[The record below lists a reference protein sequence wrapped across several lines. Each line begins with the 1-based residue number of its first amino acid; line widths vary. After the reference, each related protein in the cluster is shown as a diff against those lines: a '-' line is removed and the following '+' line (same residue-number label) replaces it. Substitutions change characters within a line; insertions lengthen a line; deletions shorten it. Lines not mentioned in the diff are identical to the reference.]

1 MITARL
7 RGGIWGC
14 AVLFLGGAAGFGQ
27 EGSKVDPGSATP
39 AARPADAAG
48 EKPVPSSQESAPST
62 PNSPDSRSNSVSSA
76 PSGEAGKEATD
87 VVDPSQRR
95 GRITADA
102 VYVRSGASQNHYP
115 VTKLNA
121 GDVVVI
127 VEEQEEWYGVEPP
140 KGAFSLVSQEYVDTT
155 DGVHGVINGN
165 RVNVRAGSHFSD
177 DRYQVQVQ
185 LSRGA
190 EISIL
195 AKTDDG
201 YYRIVPPPGAVMY
214 VSRKFVTP
222 LRPGEPETPTV
233 TPQPLTGAAPTG
245 KTAPDAAAP
254 ANLAPAPAT
263 APAPSSG
270 DDAMLLASGA
280 TPLRQK
286 LVELNAAL
294 KREMSQPLAVREL
307 DGLLEEYRLIAAQD
321 EDAFAKQYAAA
332 RAAQLE
338 YQTRLSASAANLHVL
353 SSEIERGRSEFL
365 AARQRTAPPLTPPRQ
380 GFDAEGELRTSAVY
394 SSAVG
399 PKRYRLV
406 APNLTPART
415 IGYVEL
421 SANLSL
427 DIDRYLGRYVGIKAL
442 RTRPAEGMVNP
453 VPVYTASSIELLEP

>member
-1 MITARL
+1 MFTARS
-7 RGGIWGC
+7 RGGIWAC
-14 AVLFLGGAAGFGQ
+14 AVLFLAGAASFGQ
-27 EGSKVDPGSATP
+27 EGSKVDPGSAKP
-39 AARPADAAG
+39 AENAG
-48 EKPVPSSQESAPST
+48 EKPAPASQEYAPST
-62 PNSPDSRSNSVSSA
+62 PESPGSGSDRASVA
-76 PSGEAGKEATD
+76 PSGAEQADA
-87 VVDPSQRR
+87 VDPAQRR
-95 GRITADA
+95 GRIAADA

-115 VTKLNA
+115 VTKLNV
-121 GDVVVI
+121 GDIVVI
-127 VEEQEEWYGVEPP
+127 IEEQEEWYGIEPP

-155 DGVHGVINGN
+155 DGVRGVINGN

-233 TPQPLTGAAPTG
+233 TPQPLTGAAPTV
-245 KTAPDAAAP
+245 KTAPT
-254 ANLAPAPAT
+254 NLAPAPAT

-294 KREMSQPLAVREL
+294 KREMSQPLAVRKLE
-307 DGLLEEYRLIAAQD
+307 GLLEEYRAIAAQD

-421 SANLSL
+421 SPNLSL

>member
-1 MITARL
+1 MFTARS
-7 RGGIWGC
+7 RGGIWAC
-14 AVLFLGGAAGFGQ
+14 VVLSLAGAASFGQ
-27 EGSKVDPGSATP
+27 EGSKVDPGSVNP
-39 AARPADAAG
+39 AETAG
-48 EKPVPSSQESAPST
+48 EKPVPSLQEPAPST
-62 PNSPDSRSNSVSSA
+62 PDSPESRGDSVTAA
-76 PSGEAGKEATD
+76 PAGAEEAGA
-87 VVDPSQRR
+87 VDPAQRR

-127 VEEQEEWYGVEPP
+127 VEEQEEWFGIDPP

-155 DGVHGVINGN
+155 DGVRGVINGN

-222 LRPGEPETPTV
+222 LRPGEPETPTI
-233 TPQPLTGAAPTG
+233 TPQPLTGAAPTV
-245 KTAPDAAAP
+245 KTAPDAVAPANVTAAP
-254 ANLAPAPAT
+254 AT
-263 APAPSSG
+263 APSSG

-294 KREMSQPLAVREL
+294 KQEMSQPLAVRKLE
-307 DGLLEEYRLIAAQD
+307 GLLDEYRAIAAQD
-321 EDAFAKQYAAA
+321 EDAFARQYAAA

-338 YQTRLSASAANLHVL
+338 YQTRLSASAANLHML
-353 SSEIERGRSEFL
+353 SSEIERERSEFL